1 MNERQ
6 NKLLRELG
14 LPTEFDGLDD
24 DAMIAI
30 EDALSDEMRLH
41 GINAKG
47 DGLNERGELCR
58 SVLVALPDE

>member
-47 DGLNERGELCR
+47 DGL
-58 SVLVALPDE
+58 PDE

>member
-1 MNERQ
+1 MNEKQ
-6 NKLLRELG
+6 SELLRELG

-58 SVLVALPDE
+58 SVIVALPDE